1 MKKTRGDTRRDVQM
15 QRLLNTQA
23 KNLAVK
29 NVKTKTLGDT
39 MGYVKP
45 NY

>member
-1 MKKTRGDTRRDVQM
+1 MKETRGDTRRDVQM
-15 QRLLNTQA
+15 QRLFNTQA
-23 KNLAVK
+23 KNLAVE

-39 MGYVKP
+39 MGYVKR